1 MSIVRAEAID
11 WPRTF
16 GADQLAGTGYG
27 ALNPRELRSWL
38 IANGFA
44 QPNGSAETLELTA
57 LGAEAAVGVRDLQ
70 AWIRS

>member
-1 MSIVRAEAID
+1 MNSVRADATE

-16 GADQLAGTGYG
+16 TADQLAGTGYG

-44 QPNGSAETLELTA
+44 QPNGSAGTLELTER
-57 LGAEAAVGVRDLQ
+57 GAEAAAGVRELQ